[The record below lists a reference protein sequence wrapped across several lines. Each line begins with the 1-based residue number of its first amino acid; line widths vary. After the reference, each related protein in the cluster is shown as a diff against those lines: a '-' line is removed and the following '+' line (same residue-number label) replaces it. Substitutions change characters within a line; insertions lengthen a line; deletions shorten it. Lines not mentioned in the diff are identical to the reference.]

1 MLLFPMS
8 KARSVI
14 IAALCVAA
22 AFLSGCSMLRLG
34 YNQAPD
40 LAYWWLDAYAD
51 FDDNQTPRLRSAL
64 SQWLVW
70 HRRTQLPDYAALLV
84 RAQSEALAD
93 TTPERVCAFEADLR
107 DRIDTS
113 VDRAV
118 PAAAELAL
126 MLNPAQLQHIERRY
140 AKSNEEFRADYL
152 QADRAERAKAS
163 ARRAADRIE
172 MLYGDLGDAQL
183 ERIAKSVVVSPFD
196 PELWLKERQRRQQD
210 LMQMLRKLIAERAS
224 ADRAQAAVRA
234 HVKQYRRSPNEVYR
248 AYYARLSEFNCA
260 QGAALH
266 NAMAAAQRQVAV
278 QRLKGWEADVRALAV
293 DAGP

>member
-1 MLLFPMS
+1 MP

-14 IAALCVAA
+14 IAVLCLTAAL
-22 AFLSGCSMLRLG
+22 LSGCSMLRVG

-51 FDDNQTPRLRSAL
+51 FDDTQTPRLRSAL

-84 RAQSEALAD
+84 RAQAEALAD

-107 DRIDTS
+107 SRLDS
-113 VDRAV
+113 AVDRAV
-118 PAAAELAL
+118 PAAAELL
-126 MLNPAQLQHIERRY
+126 LTLTPAQLQHIERRY
-140 AKSNEEFRADYL
+140 AKSNDEFRSDYL
-152 QADRAERAKAS
+152 QSDRVDRTKAS
-163 ARRAADRIE
+163 AKRAADRIE

-210 LMQMLRKLIAERAS
+210 LMQTMRKLIAERAP
-224 ADRAQAAVRA
+224 AERAQAAVRA
-234 HVKQYRRSPNEVYR
+234 HVKQYERSPNEAYR
-248 AYYARLSEFNCA
+248 AYYARLSEFNCG
-260 QGAALH
+260 QGALLH
-266 NAMAAAQRQVAV
+266 NAMSVAQRQVAV
-278 QRLKGWEADVRALAV
+278 QRLKGWEADVRALAGEV
-293 DAGP
+293 SP